1 MGITLTD
8 LPCNSFGKLCPRAC
22 SYLYVCV
29 VDERVNQVNEAIEPD
44 TPIEQLRQEPYS
56 LPGGFN
62 WDTLNLDDPL
72 IVSQSLI
79 AAVFTWDGAAWLIV
93 R

>member
-1 MGITLTD
+1 M
-8 LPCNSFGKLCPRAC
+8 
-22 SYLYVCV
+22 
-29 VDERVNQVNEAIEPD
+29 NQVNEAIEPD
-44 TPIEQLRQEPYS
+44 TPIDQLRQEPYS

-79 AAVFTWDGAAWLIV
+79 AAVFTWDDAVWLIARQLMGV
-93 R
+93 CVCSFASAKCCFGFQLM